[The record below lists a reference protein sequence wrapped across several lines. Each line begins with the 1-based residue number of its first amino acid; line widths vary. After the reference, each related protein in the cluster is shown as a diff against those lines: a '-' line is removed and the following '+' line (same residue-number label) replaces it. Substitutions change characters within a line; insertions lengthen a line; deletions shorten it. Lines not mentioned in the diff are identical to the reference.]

1 MNQLTL
7 VGLMLAVGVTG
18 LYLTNRWLKSREARP
33 IEPIQ
38 YELVIDPNQK
48 EYNDFDTLMSGY
60 WT

>member
-7 VGLMLAVGVTG
+7 IGLMLVVGVTG
-18 LYLTNRWLKSREARP
+18 LYLTNRWLKSREATP

-38 YELVIDPNQK
+38 YELIIDPNQK
-48 EYNDFDTLMSGY
+48 VYDNFDAQMSGW